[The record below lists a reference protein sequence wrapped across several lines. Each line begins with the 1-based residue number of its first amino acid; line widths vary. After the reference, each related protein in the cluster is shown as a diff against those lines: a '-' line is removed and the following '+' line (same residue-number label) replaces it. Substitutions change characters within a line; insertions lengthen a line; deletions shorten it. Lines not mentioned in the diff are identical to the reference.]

1 MYILI
6 IALIIV
12 FILLIVTIL
21 GVFAYLKIRTR
32 RFLDDAGFAGMSLGE
47 VIQEAKLED
56 QEVPKSLSSMDS
68 IYLENIKRDFPSINI
83 NEIKSQAEKIILD
96 SYNAIEKKN
105 STGLKGKIK
114 SFTDDLINDY
124 KGKDV
129 RFDNFKIHNTVVA
142 RYTNDR
148 GVATITFGTSFEY
161 NLVINGK
168 SVKTQDRIKTEFIY
182 VIDMDKVP
190 ADLKA
195 FGINCPNCGS
205 PIKNLGEKSCAYCG
219 SAVKEIFGHLFTC
232 NNIVRY

>member
-21 GVFAYLKIRTR
+21 GAFAYLKIRTR

-190 ADLKA
+190 ANLKA

-205 PIKNLGEKSCAYCG
+205 PIKSLGEKSCAYCG
-219 SAVKEIFGHLFTC
+219 SAVREVFGHLFTC

>member
-6 IALIIV
+6 IVLIVV
-12 FILLIVTIL
+12 FTLLIVTIL

-32 RFLDDAGFAGMSLGE
+32 RFLDDAGFTGMSLGE

-56 QEVPKSLSSMDS
+56 QDVPKSLSSMDS

-124 KGKDV
+124 RGKNV
-129 RFDNFKIHNTVVA
+129 RFDNFKIHNTVVS

-148 GVATITFGTSFEY
+148 GVATITFGTSFQYE
-161 NLVINGK
+161 LVIDDK
-168 SVKTQDRIKTEFIY
+168 CVKTQDRVKTEFIY
-182 VIDMDKVP
+182 VIDIDKVP
-190 ADLKA
+190 ADLKV

-205 PIKNLGEKSCAYCG
+205 PIKNLGEKSCTYCG
-219 SAVKEIFGHLFTC
+219 SAVKEVFGHVFTC

>member
-6 IALIIV
+6 IALIV
-12 FILLIVTIL
+12 VVILLIAIVL
-21 GVFAYLKIRTR
+21 GIFIYLKVRAR
-32 RFLDDAGFAGMSLGE
+32 RFLDNAGFAGMSLGE

-68 IYLENIKRDFPSINI
+68 IYLENIKKDFPNINI

-96 SYNAIEKKN
+96 SYNAIERKN

-161 NLVINGK
+161 NFVINEK
-168 SVKTQDRIKTEFIY
+168 SIKTQDRIKTEFIY
-182 VIDMDKVP
+182 VIDIDKVP
-190 ADLKA
+190 ANLKV
-195 FGINCPNCGS
+195 FGVNCPNCGS
-205 PIKNLGEKSCAYCG
+205 PIKSLGEKSCSYCG

>member
-21 GVFAYLKIRTR
+21 GVFAYLKIRAR

-129 RFDNFKIHNTVVA
+129 RFDNFKIHNTAVA

-205 PIKNLGEKSCAYCG
+205 PIKSLGEKSCAYCG
-219 SAVKEIFGHLFTC
+219 SAVREVFGHLFTC

>member
-21 GVFAYLKIRTR
+21 GVFAYLKIRAR

-205 PIKNLGEKSCAYCG
+205 PIKSLGEKSCAYCG
-219 SAVKEIFGHLFTC
+219 SAVREVFGHLFTC

>member
-21 GVFAYLKIRTR
+21 GVFAYLKIRAR

-124 KGKDV
+124 KGKDI

-205 PIKNLGEKSCAYCG
+205 PIKSLGEKSCAYCG

>member
-21 GVFAYLKIRTR
+21 GVFAYLKIRAR

>member
-21 GVFAYLKIRTR
+21 GVFAYLKIRAR

-190 ADLKA
+190 ANLKA

-205 PIKNLGEKSCAYCG
+205 PIKSLGEKSCAYCG
-219 SAVKEIFGHLFTC
+219 SAVREVFGHLFTC

>member
-142 RYTNDR
+142 RYMNDR

-190 ADLKA
+190 ANLKA

-205 PIKNLGEKSCAYCG
+205 PIKSLGEKSCAYCG
-219 SAVKEIFGHLFTC
+219 SAVREVFGHLFTC